1 MAMEV
6 IQYVGIVA
14 LLAVTILCIY
24 IITVLVRI
32 RKILDIVET
41 NIKEISSKAIPI
53 FHNLEIITDKVRRV
67 TESVDEQIDM
77 VKSSIQSMKEIA
89 DNIVDFERR
98 VQERIEE
105 PVMESIGVVAALFK
119 GVRAF
124 FARLRE

>member
-1 MAMEV
+1 MDV
-6 IQYVGIVA
+6 IQIVGVIA
-14 LLAVTILCIY
+14 LLAVTVLCVY

-32 RKILDIVET
+32 RKLLDIVET
-41 NIKEISSKAIPI
+41 DIKEFSSRALPI

-67 TESVDEQIDM
+67 TESVDEQIEM

-89 DNIVDFERR
+89 DNIVDFEKR

-105 PVMESIGVVAALFK
+105 PVMESIGVVAAVFK